1 MSYSDKFK
9 MGGTKV
15 WSPDK
20 DLQYSFATTY
30 SEGSQRTQYGK
41 AIVVPLFTVEQY
53 GYKATNIPLIEAN
66 KILKMIVKGKKFPL
80 QHFSIY
86 YMEWR
91 IEDFYVAKGQM
102 NIGELSD
109 DRKYLSELS
118 FNMTGVNPID

>member
-20 DLQYSFATTY
+20 
-30 SEGSQRTQYGK
+30 
-41 AIVVPLFTVEQY
+41 EQY

-66 KILKMIVKGKKFPL
+66 KILKIIAKGKKFPL
-80 QHFSIY
+80 QHFSMY

-91 IEDFYVAKGQM
+91 TEDFYVAKGQM

-109 DRKYLSELS
+109 DRKYISELS
-118 FNMTGVNPID
+118 FNMTGVKPLD